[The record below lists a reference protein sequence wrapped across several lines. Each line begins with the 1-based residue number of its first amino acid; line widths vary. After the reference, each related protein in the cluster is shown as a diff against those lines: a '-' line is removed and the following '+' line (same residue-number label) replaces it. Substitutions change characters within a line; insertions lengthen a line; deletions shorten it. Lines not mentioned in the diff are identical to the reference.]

1 MVNEIETNVCKKKK
15 RKRERFFACRCSHL
29 RKRDHILDNCER
41 ALGKYRFDYPFDRS
55 FYPLFS
61 FFFFFFTN
69 AYVKIQCMI
78 SLRCSCNPLRIYRFH
93 TYRWT
98 RCILRFLPSLHF
110 FFSSLVASR
119 VFSLLVSLQLRYFVA
134 IYYLEQR
141 GNTNKIH
148 TRRIK

>member
-1 MVNEIETNVCKKKK
+1 MKLKQTFAKKKK

-61 FFFFFFTN
+61 FFFFFSPMRTLKFS
-69 AYVKIQCMI
+69 AWPL
-78 SLRCSCNPLRIYRFH
+78 SCSCNPLRIYRFH
-93 TYRWT
+93 TPLNAMHSS
-98 RCILRFLPSLHF
+98 IPSLVTLFLF
-110 FFSSLVASR
+110 FPRCVSCFLIARLVAITLFRRSMR
-119 VFSLLVSLQLRYFVA
+119 

-141 GNTNKIH
+141 RNTNKIH

>member
-1 MVNEIETNVCKKKK
+1 MKLKQTFAKKKK

-61 FFFFFFTN
+61 FFFFFTN
-69 AYVKIQCMI
+69 AYVKIQRMI

-93 TYRWT
+93 TPLNAMHSS
-98 RCILRFLPSLHF
+98 IL
-110 FFSSLVASR
+110 SLVTLFLLFSR
-119 VFSLLVSLQLRYFVA
+119 CVSCFLIARLVAITLFRRDIR